1 MKGVIMLISTL
12 EKRASKIPSMNWQ
25 TVKDKL
31 REYAQQV
38 EDGQVIVEVGT
49 WLGAC
54 TAAMMLGL
62 KESGKTDVIIHMY
75 DRFATYLS
83 QIEKAAKFGVVLE
96 NNKSY
101 LEMVEKTLKP
111 FEIPFITHRGDIKS
125 AKYKDKHKIG
135 LFVDD
140 ASKKSKAFLHTM
152 KTFSPFFIPGKTIV
166 GLLDFHYWEK
176 KPGKGYECQRDFME
190 ANKKHYKYL
199 FRIENSDG
207 QKSSEAFFLF
217 LG

>member
-1 MKGVIMLISTL
+1 MMLIATL
-12 EKRASKIPSMNWQ
+12 EKKALKIPSMNWQ

-54 TAAMMLGL
+54 TAAMMLGV
-62 KESGKTDVIIHMY
+62 KESGKTNVTLHMY
-75 DRFATYLS
+75 DRFITYTS
-83 QIEKAAKFGVVLE
+83 QVEKAAKFGVELQSE
-96 NNKSY
+96 KSY
-101 LEMVEKTLKP
+101 FEMVQKSLKP
-111 FEIPFITHRGDIKS
+111 FDIPFIMHRGDIKS
-125 AKYKDKHKIG
+125 AKYDGNCKIG

-140 ASKKSKAFLHTM
+140 ASKKRDAFLHTM
-152 KTFSPFFIPGKTIV
+152 KTFSPFFIPKKTIV

-190 ANKKHYKYL
+190 ANKQHYKYL
-199 FRIENSDG
+199 FRIVNPNGD
-207 QKSSEAFFLF
+207 KSSEAFFLY

>member
-1 MKGVIMLISTL
+1 MLIKTL
-12 EKRASKIPSMNWQ
+12 EKKAAAIPSMNWQ

-38 EDGQVIVEVGT
+38 EDGQVVVEVGT

-62 KESGKTDVIIHMY
+62 KESGKTNVAIHMY
-75 DRFATYLS
+75 DRFKTYLS
-83 QIEKAAKFGVVLE
+83 QVEKAEKFGVVLE

-101 LEMVEKTLKP
+101 FALVEKYLKP
-111 FEIPFITHRGDIKS
+111 FEVPFIMHQGDIKK
-125 AKYKDKHKIG
+125 AKYDGKCKIG

-140 ASKKSKAFLHTM
+140 ASKKKEAFLHTM
-152 KTFSPFFIPGKTIV
+152 KTFNPFFIPGKTIV
-166 GLLDFHYWEK
+166 ALLDYHYWEK
-176 KPGKGYECQRDFME
+176 KPGKGYECQRDYME

-199 FRIENSDG
+199 FRIVNPDG
-207 QKSSEAFFLF
+207 QKSSEAFFLY